1 MSYLRNDKRKRGNNN
16 KNKHSRTENLPKDI
30 PEEIHN
36 EVDGKKIIIKPLDP
50 QVEQEVSALTTP
62 KSNKNLPVS
71 RFSTKQ
77 KSYPALAVSG
87 GNIYEEQIADL
98 KWPRAYQTYNQ
109 MANDDAVSQGYY
121 TKRALLWIALSK
133 ATISEGKSG
142 NSKAKKAKELMDYI
156 YTNIEQDWYDVI
168 SNVTTYPKYGF
179 STLEIVP
186 TTITDGKWEGGKKLK
201 KLSPISPKSIEEW
214 VFTDDQRKL
223 LGILQSTAWQD
234 DGSTLGAMK
243 FGTKQDMNNSDTNI
257 AIPME
262 RLLHFAYNSE
272 SENPTGDS
280 QFKHA
285 YIAWKEKYLIQDL
298 ALVGI
303 SKDMSGVIEIG
314 CPVDIMNKAAADPT
328 SPEAAYVEQMQRDA
342 ANISAN
348 SQAFFMV
355 PTDIDE
361 HSKSKLYSMTIK
373 GVEGGS
379 KNYDADEMIKQRR
392 KAILDTFGV
401 GFLDNDS
408 NSYSSGEAGASFHEL
423 LLQNDLSFI
432 LEQFNN
438 KLIPTMLAL
447 NGMRLESD
455 DMPYIEAGRV
465 TEPSRDETSKFI
477 QRVFA
482 VNGIPRTK
490 EIILQLVR
498 DSNLPTTELENM
510 DVEEIWEYMGWNPND
525 EAKSKAGEGMKS
537 GMSNGTGDSSGKSGD
552 GSTSNN
558 ENTMET
564 SSERSDWRYVKAISD
579 ELHVISDNVTDL
591 EIMTCDL
598 PTYLGGDD

>member
-1 MSYLRNDKRKRGNNN
+1 LTDKRKRG
-16 KNKHSRTENLPKDI
+16 KNKKAIKPVMDDSLPQD
-30 PEEIHN
+30 IHN
-36 EVDGKKIIIKPLDP
+36 TINGKDVVVKADASI
-50 QVEQEVSALTTP
+50 SSTALNSP
-62 KSNKNLPVS
+62 PSNVNLPVS
-71 RFSTKQ
+71 RFGTKQ
-77 KSYPALAVSG
+77 KSYNALAVSG
-87 GNIYEEQIADL
+87 GHIYEEQIKDL
-98 KWPRAYQTYNQ
+98 QWPRAYHTYNM
-109 MANDDAVSQGYY
+109 MANDDAVSQGYF

-133 ATISEGKSG
+133 MSIKEGKSG
-142 NSKAKKAKELMDYI
+142 SVKAKEAKDLIGYI
-156 YTNIEQDWYDVI
+156 FANLDQSWYDVI
-168 SNVTTYPKYGF
+168 SNVTTYSKYGF
-179 STLEIVP
+179 SLLEIVP
-186 TTITDGKWEGGKKLK
+186 TTITEGKWEGGKKLK

-223 LGILQSTAWQD
+223 LGILQSTAWQND
-234 DGSTLGAMK
+234 TSSIGSMK
-243 FGTKQDMNNSDTNI
+243 FSTRVDSNQADTNI
-257 AIPME
+257 AVPIE

-272 SENPTGDS
+272 SENPQGDS

-303 SKDMSGVIEIG
+303 SKDMSGVIEIS
-314 CPVDIMNKAAADPT
+314 CPVEIMNKAAADPT
-328 SPEAAYVEQMQRDA
+328 SPEAAYVEQMQKDA

-355 PTDIDE
+355 PSDMDE
-361 HSKSKLYSMTIK
+361 GGKGKLYSMTIK

-379 KNYDADEMIKQRR
+379 KNYNADEMIKQRR

-438 KLIPTMLAL
+438 KLLPTMLAL
-447 NGMRLESD
+447 NGMRLDSE

-490 EIILQLVR
+490 EIILQLVK

-510 DVEEIWEYMGWNPND
+510 KVEEIWEYMGWNPND
-525 EAKSKAGEGMKS
+525 EAKSKAGEGMKT
-537 GMSNGTGDSSGKSGD
+537 GMSNGTGSSSGGSGD

-564 SSERSDWRYVKAISD
+564 STERSNWKYVKAKSD
-579 ELHVISDNVTDL
+579 EIHIVSDGVANL
-591 EIMTCDL
+591 EVMTCDL
-598 PTYLGGDD
+598 PMYLGGDN

>member
-16 KNKHSRTENLPKDI
+16 KNKHSRTENLPK
-30 PEEIHN
+30 EIHKK
-36 EVDGKKIIIKPLDP
+36 VDGKDVIIKPLDP

-87 GNIYEEQIADL
+87 GHIYEEQIKDL

-156 YTNIEQDWYDVI
+156 YANIEQDWYDII

-243 FGTKQDMNNSDTNI
+243 FGTRMEMDNSDTNI
-257 AIPME
+257 AIPIE

-328 SPEAAYVEQMQRDA
+328 SPEATYVEQMQRDA

-355 PTDIDE
+355 PTDVDE
-361 HSKSKLYSMTIK
+361 HSKGKLYSMTIK

-455 DMPYIEAGRV
+455 EMPYMVAGSI
-465 TEPSRDETSKFI
+465 TEPNPDVVSKVV
-477 QRVFA
+477 QRMGA
-482 VNGIPRTK
+482 VNALVRSKENIIRWHKDLGYDTSHMESMTK
-490 EIILQLVR
+490 EQLWE
-498 DSNLPTTELENM
+498 DMGYDPEGTMQSKSGSGLKEGLP
-510 DVEEIWEYMGWNPND
+510 
-525 EAKSKAGEGMKS
+525 SGEGKK
-537 GMSNGTGDSSGKSGD
+537 TGGEGD

-558 ENTMET
+558 ENTME
-564 SSERSDWRYVKAISD
+564 S
-579 ELHVISDNVTDL
+579 
-591 EIMTCDL
+591 
-598 PTYLGGDD
+598 